1 MTFRFLRLRRGH
13 CPRDAVVYPR
23 LTGTL
28 YHLRY
33 ELDEIFVGDFRVWT
47 PRFGK
52 LSREMG
58 TRRRPLSVHALCLRA
73 IFGYDVAE
81 WGSVA
86 GQIVAASMQPRC
98 SLDAASMQA
107 AACRFQSG
115 WSENFPAAF
124 RFASR
129 LSESFGTDT

>member
-98 SLDAASMQA
+98 RLQRADFNQGGRKTFQPLSGLLHGYLRASGQTP
-107 AACRFQSG
+107 
-115 WSENFPAAF
+115 E
-124 RFASR
+124 
-129 LSESFGTDT
+129 L

>member
-1 MTFRFLRLRRGH
+1 MTFRFLWLRRGH

-33 ELDEIFVGDFRVWT
+33 ELDESFVGDFRVWT

-58 TRRRPLSVHALCLRA
+58 TRRRRLSVHALCLRA

-86 GQIVAASMQPRC
+86 GQIVAASMQ
-98 SLDAASMQA
+98 A
-107 AACRFQSG
+107 AACSFHSG